1 MRVKCIIFFLQKTY
15 DAPSFLIFTWTCI
28 CSVHRRKASERGS
41 GETAVLKKLTVYKQW
56 EKNIGNVL
64 LKILCQNK
72 IFY

>member
-41 GETAVLKKLTVYKQW
+41 GETAVLKKLSLF
-56 EKNIGNVL
+56 KNSGK
-64 LKILCQNK
+64 KILET
-72 IFY
+72 FY